1 MDLKDAQSEIYRL
14 LAERKQMICD
24 TIKDNKENIEDVRDV
39 LSIIGDASTVLK
51 IIQPPPIPYQI
62 SCICGNIAVLQD
74 R

>member
-1 MDLKDAQSEIYRL
+1 VDLKDAQSEIYRL

-24 TIKDNKENIEDVRDV
+24 TIKDNKENIEAVRDV

-51 IIQPPPIPYQI
+51 IIQPPPNTLSNQLYMRKYRRF
-62 SCICGNIAVLQD
+62 A

>member
-51 IIQPPPIPYQI
+51 IIQPPNTLSNQLYMRKYRRF
-62 SCICGNIAVLQD
+62 A

>member
-24 TIKDNKENIEDVRDV
+24 TIKDNKENIEAVRDV

-51 IIQPPPIPYQI
+51 IIQPPPNTLSNQLYMRKYRRF
-62 SCICGNIAVLQD
+62 A